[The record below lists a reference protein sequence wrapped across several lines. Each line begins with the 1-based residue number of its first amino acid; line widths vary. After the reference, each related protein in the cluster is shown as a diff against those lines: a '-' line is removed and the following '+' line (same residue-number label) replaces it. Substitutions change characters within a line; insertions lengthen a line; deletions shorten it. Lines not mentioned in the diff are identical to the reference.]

1 MDITAGENRPP
12 MMGIGRPMVV
22 TERAPRPVILP
33 ARPSIAAV
41 APLRT
46 PRPGCAVED
55 PDNNAPRAPT
65 ARSRRDA
72 DADAARGDVRGLAT
86 PTRAT
91 DAPSAVAADMRDACE
106 DAYVPTGYPTW
117 RGTKNLKNCC

>member
-1 MDITAGENRPP
+1 
-12 MMGIGRPMVV
+12 MVV

-72 DADAARGDVRGLAT
+72 DADAARGDVRDVRGLAT

-117 RGTKNLKNCC
+117 RVLLEPKT